1 MLNVKYYC
9 FRTLLFG
16 VCRIISSSNGPVDGM
31 LGGRF
36 ILLFFT
42 CMSFLLYKGLLFNF
56 VMTSAIIKTGNQYS
70 LSIFNSIPLVESHTI
85 LFLLLQFIPQML
97 LSIFSTIGFSKNS
110 FKLIFQHPELL
121 LISTG

>member
-1 MLNVKYYC
+1 MKMVGWLFYVKHYC

-16 VCRIISSSNGPVDGM
+16 VCGILSSSNGPCDGM

-42 CMSFLLYKGLLFNF
+42 CVSFLTYKGLLFTQ
-56 VMTSAIIKTGNQYS
+56 VMASAIVKMGSQYG
-70 LSIFNSIPLVESHTI
+70 LSMLFSITLMTI
-85 LFLLLQFIPQML
+85 LFIPQML

-121 LISTG
+121 LITTG